1 MTTPQEILDFWFNPK
16 LSLRE
21 LGALWFAGTKAI
33 DQGIA
38 DRFGEDVAAAADGK
52 LAHWEADPRQCLAL
66 IILLDQFSLNIYRGQ
81 PRSFLVNDLA
91 LPIALRAL
99 EKNFHRRA
107 TPLERVF
114 FYLPLEHAENLDH
127 QNRAVELFRQLI
139 DEANEEQ
146 KDMMKGFHHFAV
158 LHQEVIQRFG
168 RFPNRNEVL
177 GRPSTADEIKYL
189 REEGSPF

>member
-1 MTTPQEILDFWFNPK
+1 MSSPQEILDFWFNPK

-21 LGALWFAGTKAI
+21 LGTLWFAGTKAI

-38 DRFGEDVAAAADGK
+38 ERFGQDVAEAAAGK
-52 LAHWEADPRQCLAL
+52 LAHWEADPRHCLAL
-66 IILLDQFSLNIYRGQ
+66 ILLLDQFSLNIYRGQ

-99 EKNFHRRA
+99 EKNFHLSA
-107 TPLERVF
+107 SPLERVF

-139 DEANEEQ
+139 ADANEEE
-146 KDMMKGFHHFAV
+146 KEMMKDFHHFAI

-168 RFPNRNEVL
+168 RFPNRNAVL
-177 GRPSTADEIKYL
+177 ARPSTPEEEKYL